1 MAQTWT
7 HLLFAHW
14 RVPVEDLRRRVPKLF
29 DLDLYEGQ
37 AWLGVVPFD
46 LAVIRARGVPPLPG
60 ASRFPEINVR
70 TYVTVGGRP
79 GVYFFSLDAAHL
91 PAVLTARWFFRL
103 PYRHATMSLEAADDQ
118 VRYESRR
125 RRGTAVFRGTYA
137 PVGPTFNA
145 TPGSLEEFLV
155 ERYCLYT
162 SLLGTRLRLEIDHP
176 AWSLQQA
183 RASFDENTMAEPLG
197 LRLQGAPLLHYAHRQ
212 ETIGWLP
219 YPC

>member
-14 RVPVEDLRRRVPKLF
+14 RVPVQELRARVPKRF
-29 DLDLYEGQ
+29 DLDLYEGE

-46 LAVIRARGVPPLPG
+46 LAMIRARGLPPLPG

-79 GVYFFSLDAAHL
+79 GVYFFSLDAANL
-91 PAVLTARWFFRL
+91 AAVLTARWFFRL
-103 PYRHATMSLEAADDQ
+103 PYRHAAMGIQAAGDD
-118 VRYESRR
+118 VRYVSRR

-137 PVGPTFNA
+137 PTGPAFTA
-145 TPGSLEEFLV
+145 APGSLDEFLV

-162 SLLGTRLRLEIDHP
+162 SFLGTRLRLEIDHP
-176 AWSLQQA
+176 AWSLQKA
-183 RASFDENTMAEPLG
+183 RASIDENTMTGPLG
-197 LRLQGAPLLHYAHRQ
+197 LRLEGEPLLHYAHRQ

-219 YPC
+219 YSC

>member
-14 RVPVEDLRRRVPKLF
+14 PVPVDELRARVPRLF

-46 LAVIRARGVPPLPG
+46 LAMIRARGLPPLPG

-79 GVYFFSLDAAHL
+79 GVYFFSLDAANL
-91 PAVLTARWFFRL
+91 AAVLTARWFFRL
-103 PYRHATMSLEAADDQ
+103 AYRHASMTIEPAGEE
-118 VRYESRR
+118 VRYQSSRR
-125 RRGTAVFRGTYA
+125 RGKAVFRGTYA
-137 PVGPTFNA
+137 PVGPAFTA
-145 TPGSLEEFLV
+145 APGSLDEFLV

-162 SLLGTRLRLEIDHP
+162 SVAGVRLRLEIDHP
-176 AWSLQQA
+176 AWSLQKA
-183 RASFDENTMAEPLG
+183 RASFDENTMTGPLG
-197 LRLQGAPLLHYAHRQ
+197 LRLEGEPRLHYAHRQ